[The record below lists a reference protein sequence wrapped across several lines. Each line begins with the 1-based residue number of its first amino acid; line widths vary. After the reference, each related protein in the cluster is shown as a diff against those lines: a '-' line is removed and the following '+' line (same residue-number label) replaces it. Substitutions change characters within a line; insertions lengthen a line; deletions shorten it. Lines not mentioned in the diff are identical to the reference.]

1 MEMSHPNVS
10 FKEEFDGQRVL
21 VTGNTGFKGS
31 WLTLWLLHLGA
42 EVAGYSNE
50 DRTTPSLYEELGL
63 LDQIEQFIGD
73 ISDLN
78 SLKNSIEEFHPD
90 FIFHLAAQSIVS
102 TSIKDPLRTF
112 HTNTLGTVTLLEAIR
127 VSNFKGVAILITSDK
142 CYENDERETGYCEND
157 VMGGKDPYSASK
169 GAAEIA
175 ISAYLRTFFTENHEA
190 KIGIGRAGNVIGGGD
205 WNENRII
212 VDCIKAWQ
220 LGNPVS
226 LRNPESTRPWQH
238 VLEPL
243 SGYLQLASS
252 LSQGRIKT
260 GEAFNFGPR
269 AGQVF
274 TVNEIVQK
282 LAKLWPNCPGVE
294 HSSHSQISS
303 GAEAK
308 LLSLNCEKA
317 MSQLGWKST
326 LEIGDCVS
334 LIAEWYL
341 AHNSKNDIQEVTA
354 RKISYFQS
362 KIEKSNI

>member
-10 FKEEFDGQRVL
+10 FKEEFDGRRVL

-31 WLTLWLLHLGA
+31 WLTFWLLQLGA
-42 EVAGYSNE
+42 KVAGYSNE
-50 DRTTPSLYEELGL
+50 EMTTPSMYKELGL
-63 LDQIEQFIGD
+63 LGQIKQFIGD
-73 ISDLN
+73 ISEIN
-78 SLKNSIEEFHPD
+78 SVKNSIEEFRPD

-102 TSIKDPLRTF
+102 TSIEDPLRTF
-112 HTNTLGTVTLLEAIR
+112 RINTLGTVTLLEALR
-127 VSNFKGVAILITSDK
+127 VSNFRGIAVLITSDK
-142 CYENDERETGYCEND
+142 CYENDEREAGYCEND
-157 VMGGKDPYSASK
+157 AMGGKDPYSASK

-175 ISAYLRTFFTENHEA
+175 ISAYLRTFFAENHEV

-205 WNENRII
+205 WNKNRIV

-220 LGNPVS
+220 LGNPVT

-243 SGYLQLASS
+243 SGYLQLAIS
-252 LSQGRIKT
+252 LSQGRTKT

-269 AGQVF
+269 YGQVF
-274 TVNEIVQK
+274 TVDEVVQK
-282 LAKLWPNCPGVE
+282 LAKLWPNCPGVQ
-294 HSSHSQISS
+294 HSSDSQISN

-317 MSQLGWKST
+317 KSQLGWQST
-326 LEIGDCVS
+326 LEIADCVS

-341 AHNSKNDIQEVTA
+341 AYYSNKDIQEVTA
-354 RKISYFQS
+354 RQISYFQS
-362 KIEKSNI
+362 KIEKLNP

>member
-1 MEMSHPNVS
+1 MEMSYPNIS
-10 FKEEFDGQRVL
+10 FKEKFDGRRVL

-31 WLTLWLLHLGA
+31 WLTFWLLQLGA

-50 DRTTPSLYEELGL
+50 ERTSPSMYDELGL
-63 LDQIEQFIGD
+63 LDQIKQFVGD
-73 ISDLN
+73 ISDFD
-78 SLKNSIEEFHPD
+78 SVKKSIEEFRPD

-102 TSIKDPLRTF
+102 TSIESPLRTF
-112 HTNTLGTVTLLEAIR
+112 QTNTLGTVTLLEAIR
-127 VSNFKGVAILITSDK
+127 VSNFEGVAVLITSDK
-142 CYENDERETGYCEND
+142 CYENDERETGYREND
-157 VMGGKDPYSASK
+157 AMGGKDPYSASK

-175 ISAYLRTFFTENHEA
+175 ISAYFRTFFTEKHEV

-205 WNENRII
+205 WNENRIV

-220 LGNPVS
+220 SGNPVS

-243 SGYLQLASS
+243 SGYLQLASH
-252 LSQGRIKT
+252 LSQGRTKN

-269 AGQVF
+269 SGQVF
-274 TVNEIVQK
+274 TVNDIVQK
-282 LAKLWPNCPGVE
+282 LAQSWPDCPGVE
-294 HSSHSQISS
+294 HSSPSRISS

-317 MSQLGWKST
+317 MSQLGWHST
-326 LEIGDCVS
+326 LEIDDCIS

-341 AHNSKNDIQEVTA
+341 AYGTNGDMQEVTA
-354 RKISYFQS
+354 RQISYFQS
-362 KIEKSNI
+362 RFEESNP